1 MQERGNGVSDEIFT
15 RPAALLV
22 WLYDPRHA
30 GDPPGLGDDVACP
43 VSRAAFGIVCSIVS
57 CAGKLEQCNM
67 LHYQRLTVRGE
78 TRHGQ
83 PQGKEDRAHCKHT
96 FSAAKS
102 RIARHGSPE
111 LSSEPPR
118 NGPTQDVIFIIP
130 SFRDV
135 PCEDIHRPGL
145 GGAGPGIGPIDTL
158 GLPFTLLISF
168 AGLSSLDSCI
178 HPE

>member
-15 RPAALLV
+15 RPAALL

-30 GDPPGLGDDVACP
+30 DDPPGLGDDVACP
-43 VSRAAFGIVCSIVS
+43 VSRVVFGSVCSVIS
-57 CAGKLEQCNM
+57 CAKTLGKCNI
-67 LHYQRLTVRGE
+67 LRFHDV
-78 TRHGQ
+78 HGTMRNGSEAPGNHQ
-83 PQGKEDRAHCKHT
+83 EIGHCKHI

-102 RIARHGSPE
+102 RIARHGSWLPPE

-135 PCEDIHRPGL
+135 PCEDIHRAGL
-145 GGAGPGIGPIDTL
+145 GGAGPGIGLIDT
-158 GLPFTLLISF
+158 
-168 AGLSSLDSCI
+168 
-178 HPE
+178 